1 MLEVSKSE
9 YDLLT
14 TIKEIVSRRGIAEVH
29 EEKGNYVVV
38 ELKRKLNS
46 KHDLSE

>member
-1 MLEVSKSE
+1 MEVSKNE
-9 YDLLT
+9 YDLLAA
-14 TIKEIVSRRGIAEVH
+14 IKEIVQHRGIAEVH

-46 KHDLSE
+46 KRPIE

>member
-1 MLEVSKSE
+1 MEVTKNE
-9 YDLLT
+9 YDLLAS
-14 TIKEIVSRRGIAEVH
+14 IKEIVQRRGIAEVH

-46 KHDLSE
+46 KRPIE